1 MKREKQ
7 IGEPMSKEIAA
18 SAVSAVMSASA
29 PVVGPSGLVVAGW
42 NWLAG
47 HDIAW
52 FVGVASLILICLQI
66 KEKLFPKGAAS

>member
-1 MKREKQ
+1 MT
-7 IGEPMSKEIAA
+7 KEIAA
-18 SAVSAVMSASA
+18 SAVSAAMSASA
-29 PVVGPSGLVVAGW
+29 PIVGPSGLAVAGW

-66 KEKLFPKGAAS
+66 KEKLFPKGTAL

>member
-1 MKREKQ
+1 
-7 IGEPMSKEIAA
+7 MSKDIVATAA
-18 SAVSAVMSASA
+18 STVLTASA
-29 PVVGPSGLVVAGW
+29 PVAGPGGLVIAGW

-66 KEKLFPKGAAS
+66 REKLFPKGVSGDQLR